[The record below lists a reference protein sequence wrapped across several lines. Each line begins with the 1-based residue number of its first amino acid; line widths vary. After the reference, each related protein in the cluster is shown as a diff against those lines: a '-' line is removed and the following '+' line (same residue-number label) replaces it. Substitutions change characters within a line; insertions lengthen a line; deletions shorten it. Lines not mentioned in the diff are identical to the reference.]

1 MSSIRNLMLVA
12 LIVFSGILLSLN
24 SPVVSSAKA
33 NRPGL
38 DTQAT
43 FTVTNAN
50 DGGTG
55 SLRNAMGL
63 ANISGGADTIVFDP
77 AFFNTPRTI
86 NLTGELPA
94 IQENLT
100 ITGPGAHL
108 LNVRRAT
115 GGNYRIF
122 TISSGVTA
130 AISGLTISNGN
141 AGTGDGGGILND
153 GTLTITSCHITG
165 NTAVG
170 GGGISNTLGNLLTL
184 TQSTVSGNTATGSST
199 GGGIASIGGTTIT
212 NSTISGNI
220 VTGSNG
226 GNGGG
231 LRLSSAGASIANSTI
246 TNNSAAGANSAG
258 GLRDNLAP
266 VNIRNSIIAGNVGN
280 TTVPDVSF
288 AGGGDLQS
296 GGYNLIGNRGTL
308 TFSGTN
314 DQSGTAAA
322 PLNPQLAPLGIFG
335 GTTPVHAL
343 SLTSP
348 AFDKGAV
355 DSPIATDQRGFN
367 RRADIPSI
375 PNAPNTGDASDI
387 GAVEMQTVFVTNT
400 NDSGPGSLRQLI
412 LGAPAGSD
420 IMFDP
425 TVFNVVRTITLT
437 SGEMA
442 FSKNLTVSG
451 PGANLLTVSGNNAS
465 RVFNISGSGSG
476 SGLNVAISGL
486 TISNGRGGAGGGVI
500 VANSIGTFA
509 DCAFTGNTAVGNEGG
524 AVQLANAGGT
534 FTGCTFSGNTAGG
547 NRGGAVSVENSS
559 GTLTNCTVSGNTA
572 NFGAGI
578 ALFNPSGNR
587 TLSITNCTITG
598 NTSFGNN
605 ASGLLVEVAA
615 GLTTTATVRNSIIAN
630 NSGTENVRGLLGG
643 AISPATIVSQG
654 YNLTSDNSTTFLNQ
668 ATDITNANPRLGALQ
683 NNGGTTQTHAL
694 LLNSPATDKG
704 SAIPGLTVDQRG
716 RTRPFDVVGV
726 AAANGGDSSDI
737 GAVEM
742 QTVVVSNIGDAG
754 AGSLRAAII
763 AANANGTGS
772 DDILFD
778 NTIFSAPSTINL
790 LSPLPDITG
799 SVTINGPGANLLTVR
814 RPDSVANFRIF
825 RIAAGIT
832 NGVSISGLTI
842 SNGKAGDVGGAI
854 VSDSNLTLTRCD
866 ILNNEATSLFGGG
879 VYVGGSVGTFIDCNF
894 RGNKA
899 GVVGQTGANGGAVH
913 LVLSTG
919 IFTGCTFSGNT
930 SADFGG
936 AVGLDNSSGTL
947 TNCTISGNTAAGRG
961 LGGGISLYNTTGN
974 RTLTVT
980 NSTVVNNTG
989 AGTGTGGIRVEV
1001 ATGLTTSATIRNTI
1015 IANNTGPNL
1024 TGLLGGAADPTR
1036 IISQGFNLTNDNSTT
1051 FLNQAT
1057 DITSANPLLSPLQNN
1072 GGLTQTHALLPGS
1085 PALDKGSSS
1094 GVTTDQRG
1102 VPRPIDDPGV
1112 NNATGGDG
1120 ADIGAFERTSPVV
1133 VSAASFKRGTQA
1145 QESIV
1150 AMFGEFLANNIAVGT
1165 TVPLPTTLDN
1175 TSLTVLDAQNQSR
1188 EAPLFFVSSG
1198 QINFL
1203 IPAGTAVG
1211 EASIFVRRS
1220 GVSIA
1225 STKVTIAAVEP
1236 SLFTANASGTGIPAA
1251 VLYRVRNGNVTT
1263 ESVATPIDFGP
1274 EGDALVLVLYGGGI
1288 RKRSGLPAVTMKIAG
1303 VTVGADYAGEAPG
1316 FIGLDQINTAALPR
1330 SLAGKG
1336 LVNLELTVDGKP
1348 ANVVQLN
1355 FK

>member
-1 MSSIRNLMLVA
+1 MSPIRNLMLIT

-24 SPVVSSAKA
+24 SPAVSSASPA
-33 NRPGL
+33 F

-43 FTVTNAN
+43 FTVTNAD

-55 SLRNAMGL
+55 SLRNALGL
-63 ANISGGADTIVFDP
+63 ANISGGADTIVFDS

-86 NLTGELPA
+86 NLSSALPG
-94 IQENLT
+94 INEGLT

-108 LNVRRAT
+108 VNIRRAT

-130 AISGLTISNGN
+130 TISGLTISNGN

-153 GTLTITSCHITG
+153 GTLTIANCHITG

-199 GGGIASIGGTTIT
+199 GGGIASFGGTTIA

-231 LRLSSAGASIANSTI
+231 LRLSSAGATITSSTI

-266 VNIRNSIIAGNVGN
+266 VNIRNSILAGNVSN

-314 DQSGTAAA
+314 DQSGTAAT
-322 PLNPQLAPLGIFG
+322 PLNPQLASLRIFG

-400 NDSGPGSLRQLI
+400 NDSGTGSLRQLI

-465 RVFNISGSGSG
+465 RVFSISG

-486 TISNGRGGAGGGVI
+486 TISNGKGGAGGGVI

-509 DCAFTGNTAVGNEGG
+509 DCAFTNNTAVGNEGG

-559 GTLTNCTVSGNTA
+559 GTFTNCTVSGNTA
-572 NFGAGI
+572 TFGAGI
-578 ALFNPSGNR
+578 ALFNTSGNR
-587 TLSITNCTITG
+587 TLSITNCTIVNNTSQSNNVSGLLVEVATGLTTTATLRNSIIANNSGINNLGGIISSQGFNLTSDNSTTFLNQATDITNVNPQLGALQNNGGATPTHALLPNSPAIDKGSAIPGLTVDQRERTRPFDVVGVAAANGGDNSDIGAVETQVSIVRNDEIVAVPGSLRQVIADAPAGADILFDPAFFNVPRSIFVSGGEILINKNLTIIGPGANLLTLSGSNLNRVFAITAGNTVTLSGLTISNGKATADGGGIVSAGNLTMTNCNIVNNTSGNSFGGGGISVLGATATFTECNFSGNKQNAVLLTSSSGTITNCAFTGNTTLFNGGAINLISSSTVAITGCTMNGNTASGNRGGAVSVENSSGSFTNCTISGNQANFGAGIAMFNTSGNRTLAVTNCTITG
-598 NTSFGNN
+598 NTSVGNN

-615 GLTTTATVRNSIIAN
+615 GLTTTATIRNSIIAN

-643 AISPATIVSQG
+643 VSSPATLISQG
-654 YNLTSDNSTTFLNQ
+654 FNLTSDNSTTFLNQ
-668 ATDITNANPRLGALQ
+668 ATDITNANPLLAPLA
-683 NNGGTTQTHAL
+683 NNGGA
-694 LLNSPATDKG
+694 
-704 SAIPGLTVDQRG
+704 
-716 RTRPFDVVGV
+716 
-726 AAANGGDSSDI
+726 
-737 GAVEM
+737 
-742 QTVVVSNIGDAG
+742 
-754 AGSLRAAII
+754 
-763 AANANGTGS
+763 
-772 DDILFD
+772 
-778 NTIFSAPSTINL
+778 
-790 LSPLPDITG
+790 
-799 SVTINGPGANLLTVR
+799 
-814 RPDSVANFRIF
+814 
-825 RIAAGIT
+825 
-832 NGVSISGLTI
+832 
-842 SNGKAGDVGGAI
+842 
-854 VSDSNLTLTRCD
+854 
-866 ILNNEATSLFGGG
+866 
-879 VYVGGSVGTFIDCNF
+879 
-894 RGNKA
+894 
-899 GVVGQTGANGGAVH
+899 
-913 LVLSTG
+913 
-919 IFTGCTFSGNT
+919 
-930 SADFGG
+930 
-936 AVGLDNSSGTL
+936 
-947 TNCTISGNTAAGRG
+947 
-961 LGGGISLYNTTGN
+961 
-974 RTLTVT
+974 
-980 NSTVVNNTG
+980 
-989 AGTGTGGIRVEV
+989 
-1001 ATGLTTSATIRNTI
+1001 
-1015 IANNTGPNL
+1015 
-1024 TGLLGGAADPTR
+1024 
-1036 IISQGFNLTNDNSTT
+1036 
-1051 FLNQAT
+1051 
-1057 DITSANPLLSPLQNN
+1057 
-1072 GGLTQTHALLPGS
+1072 TQTHALLPGS
-1085 PALDKGSSS
+1085 PAVDKGLSS
-1094 GVTTDQRG
+1094 GVLTDQRG
-1102 VPRPIDDPGV
+1102 IPRPIDDAVV

-1150 AMFGEFLANNIAVGT
+1150 AMFGEFLTNNIAVGNS
-1165 TVPLPTTLDN
+1165 VPLPTTLDS

-1188 EAPLFFVSSG
+1188 EAPLFFVSPG

-1203 IPAGTAVG
+1203 IPTGTAVG
-1211 EASIFVRRS
+1211 DVSIFVRRN
-1220 GVSIA
+1220 GVPIA
-1225 STKVTIAAVEP
+1225 STKLPIAAVEP

-1251 VLYRVRNGNVTT
+1251 VLFRVRNGVVTNEAVT
-1263 ESVATPIDFGP
+1263 SAAIDIGP
-1274 EGDALVLVLYGGGI
+1274 EGDVLVLVLYGGGI
-1288 RKRSGLPAVTMKIAG
+1288 RKRSNLSTVTMKIGG
-1303 VTVGADYAGEAPG
+1303 VTIGADYAGEAPG
-1316 FIGLDQINTAALPR
+1316 FIGLDQINTVVLPR

-1336 LVNLELTVDGKP
+1336 LVNLELSVDGKP